1 MRIVL
6 DAMGSDTCPE
16 PELEASVEAVR
27 QFGEEIILVGP
38 EEQLRPR
45 LQALGNDAS
54 QVRLV
59 NAPDTITMQDKGL
72 ALALKAKRKSS
83 RTSMAVGMDLVKNGQ
98 ADAFVTAGNTGGA
111 LATAYYRLG
120 TLAGVERPALCG
132 IFPVRNG
139 SCFVLDIGANPECK
153 PEHLVQFAVMGAVYA
168 SKVRGVSNP
177 RVGLISNGE
186 EAGKGNELV
195 KCTYHLLETSGLN
208 YIGNLEGKELFGGE
222 ADVAVTDGFTGNVL
236 LKSSE
241 AVAKLITDMLRQE
254 LTGSLRTKI
263 GALLAKPAF
272 MKLKSLMDPADVGA
286 APLLG
291 IDGLV
296 FVGHG
301 RSDARAM
308 LSAIRTARQAVQVD
322 LLNALHDAIQERLA
336 ALPVTEPAPA
346 GELNN

>member
-16 PELEASVEAVR
+16 PEVQAAVEAVC
-27 QFGEEIILVGP
+27 QFGDEIILVGP
-38 EEQLRPR
+38 EEQLKPR
-45 LQALGNDAS
+45 LQALGSDAAK
-54 QVRLV
+54 VRLV
-59 NAPDTITMQDKGL
+59 HAPDTISMQDKGL
-72 ALALKAKRKSS
+72 ALALKAKRKGS
-83 RTSMAVGMDLVKNGQ
+83 RTSMAIGMDMVKDGQ

-139 SCFVLDIGANPECK
+139 SCFVLDIGANPDCK

-168 SKVRGVSNP
+168 SKVRGVTNP

-195 KCTYHLLETSGLN
+195 KATYHLLETSGLN
-208 YIGNLEGKELFGGE
+208 FIGNLEGKELFGGQ

-241 AVAKLITDMLRQE
+241 AVAKLITDTLRQE
-254 LTGSLRTKI
+254 LTSSLRSKI

-272 MKLKSLMDPADVGA
+272 MRLKSMMDPSDVGA

-308 LSAIRTARQAVQVD
+308 LSAIRTARQAVQAD

-336 ALPVTEPAPA
+336 ALPVAEGVPA
-346 GELNN
+346 L